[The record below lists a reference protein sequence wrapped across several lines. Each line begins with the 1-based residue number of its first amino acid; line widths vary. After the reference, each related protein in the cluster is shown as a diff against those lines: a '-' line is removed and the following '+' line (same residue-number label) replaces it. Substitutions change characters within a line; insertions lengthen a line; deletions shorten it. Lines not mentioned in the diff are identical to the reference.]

1 MHSPLL
7 RGARSLPVFALLVF
21 LSFTASAGTDR
32 KIDFPR
38 PDIKE
43 WQLANGLDVVYLGVH
58 KTPLVTVQVWYHAGS
73 KDEPRDRRGS
83 AHMFEHIMFKGTK
96 HVPPEEHA
104 RMLDKLG
111 GSINAFTTEDMTTFH
126 DTLPR
131 QYMDFAMRLEAE
143 RMQNLLFLK
152 ETIDTEREVVKEEI
166 RQRENHP
173 IARALERFRE
183 LAFAEH
189 PYAWDAGGR
198 IGDLDKT
205 MPADLERFYKSYYH
219 PNNATLIVV
228 GDVDEDAVR
237 KCAERWFGRIAK
249 GPKPPRPAQDTP
261 EPVQTKL
268 REETRDPAQVGVIIG
283 GFKIPAAKNADII
296 PLQVIESVLSQ
307 GDSSRLH
314 RRIVRDDKVGV
325 FAGTFLQQ
333 FEDPGLMLVFGVY
346 LKPEQGAKVRA
357 DLLDEVA
364 KLQKTPLDARE
375 LEKAKNQIAAHFVY
389 ALQHVSGLAYQI
401 GVSRIMTGDA
411 RAWLDDYGKIMA
423 VSADDVMR
431 VAKTY
436 LTPERLTVVTVPPL
450 GSGAKGGAQ

>member
-1 MHSPLL
+1 MYRSVL
-7 RGARSLPVFALLVF
+7 RGVRLVPLFVLLSL
-21 LSFTASAGTDR
+21 TANAGPDR

-83 AHMFEHIMFKGTK
+83 AHMFEHIMFKGTR

-111 GSINAFTTEDMTTFH
+111 GSVNAFTTEDMTTFH

-131 QYMDFAMRLEAE
+131 QYMDFAMQLEAE

-152 ETIDTEREVVKEEI
+152 STIDSEREVVKEEI

-183 LAFAEH
+183 LAFIKH

-228 GDVDEDAVR
+228 GDVSEDAAR
-237 KCAERWFGRIAK
+237 KSAERWFGHIAK
-249 GPKPPRPAQDTP
+249 GPTPPRPAKDSP

-268 REETRDPAQVGVIIG
+268 REESSDPAQLGVVIG
-283 GFKIPAAKNADII
+283 GYKIPAAKDADIV
-296 PLQVIESVLSQ
+296 PLQVLESVLSQ

-325 FAGTFLQQ
+325 FAGTYLQQ
-333 FEDPGLMLVFGVY
+333 LEDPGLMLIFGAY
-346 LKPEQGAKVRA
+346 LKPEQGKKLRE
-357 DLLDEVA
+357 DLLDEAA
-364 KLQKTPLDARE
+364 KLQNSPLKAHE
-375 LEKAKNQIAAHFVY
+375 LEKAKNQLAAQFVY

-411 RAWLDDYGKIMA
+411 RAWLDDYDKIMA

-436 LTPERLTVVTVPPL
+436 LTPERLTLVTVPPL
-450 GSGAKGGAQ
+450 GPDAKGGAR

>member
-1 MHSPLL
+1 MHRSMMRGVRLMPL
-7 RGARSLPVFALLVF
+7 FVF
-21 LSFTASAGTDR
+21 LSLAASAGTDR
-32 KIDFPR
+32 KVDFPR

-43 WQLANGLDVVYLGVH
+43 WQLANGLDVIYLGVH

-83 AHMFEHIMFKGTK
+83 AHMFEHIMFKGTR

-111 GSINAFTTEDMTTFH
+111 GSVNAFTTEDMTAFH

-131 QYMDFAMRLEAE
+131 QYMDFAMHLEAE
-143 RMQNLLFLK
+143 RMQHLLFLK
-152 ETIDTEREVVKEEI
+152 KTIGTEREVVKEEI
-166 RQRENHP
+166 RRRENHP

-183 LAFAEH
+183 LAFIKH

-205 MPADLERFYKSYYH
+205 TPADLERFYKSYYH
-219 PNNATLIVV
+219 PINAILIVV
-228 GDVDEDAVR
+228 GDVEEKQVR
-237 KCAERWFGRIAK
+237 ECAERWFGSIAK
-249 GPKPPRPAQDTP
+249 GSVPPRPAQNSP
-261 EPVQTKL
+261 EPVQTML
-268 REETRDPAQVGVIIG
+268 REERREPAQLGVIIG
-283 GFKIPAAKNADII
+283 GYKIPAAKNPDLI
-296 PLQVIESVLSQ
+296 PLQVLESVLSQ

-325 FAGTFLQQ
+325 FAGTYLQQ
-333 FEDPGLMLVFGVY
+333 FEDPGLMLVFGAY
-346 LKPEQGAKVRA
+346 LKPEQGAKLRA

-364 KLQKTPLDARE
+364 KLQKTPLDARQ
-375 LEKAKNQIAAHFVY
+375 LEKAKNQLAAHFVY
-389 ALQHVSGLAYQI
+389 GLQHVEGLAYQI
-401 GVSRIMTGDA
+401 GVSSIMTGDA
-411 RAWLDDYGKIMA
+411 RAWLDDYGKILA

-436 LTPERLTVVTVPPL
+436 LTPERLTLVTVPPL
-450 GSGAKGGAQ
+450 GPGAKGGAR